1 MDDHLK
7 KAEHLLLRADQLIG
21 NTGNVSARDLDFAKT
36 LALVAQTHI
45 SLEKEKHTCSA
56 HH

>member
-1 MDDHLK
+1 MGDHLE

-36 LALVAQTHI
+36 LALVAQAHI
-45 SLEKEKHTCSA
+45 KVSESFRGPKG
-56 HH
+56 